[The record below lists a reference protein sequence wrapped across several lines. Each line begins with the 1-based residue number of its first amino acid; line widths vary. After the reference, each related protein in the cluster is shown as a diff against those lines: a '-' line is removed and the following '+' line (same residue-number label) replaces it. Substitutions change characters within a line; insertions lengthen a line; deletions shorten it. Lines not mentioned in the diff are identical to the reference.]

1 MKAEK
6 ISYEF
11 QVEKYISCGKKGICE
26 KESWFCKKDSSDFNS
41 FDETNSNSLS
51 QVKNFDKTDLK
62 IQIPDFLNDKIKIII
77 KNKNKYS
84 IIPDWY
90 KNLDNKDYINNDV
103 ESLFS

>member
-26 KESWFCKKDSSDFNS
+26 KESWFCKKDSSNFNS
-41 FDETNSNSLS
+41 FDDTNSNSLNQEKS
-51 QVKNFDKTDLK
+51 IDKSDLNIK
-62 IQIPDFLNDKIKIII
+62 IPDFFNDKIKIII
-77 KNKNKYS
+77 QNKNKYS

-90 KNLDNKDYINNDV
+90 INLNNNDYINYEE
-103 ESLFS
+103 ESLFR

>member
-26 KESWFCKKDSSDFNS
+26 KESWFCKKESSNS
-41 FDETNSNSLS
+41 FDETNSNSVN
-51 QVKNFDKTDLK
+51 QDKCFNKSDLN
-62 IQIPDFLNDKIKIII
+62 IQIPDFFNDRIKIII

-90 KNLDNKDYINNDV
+90 INLNNNDYINYEE
-103 ESLFS
+103 ESLFR

>member
-26 KESWFCKKDSSDFNS
+26 KESWFCKKDSSNSNS
-41 FDETNSNSLS
+41 FDDTNSNSLNQEKS
-51 QVKNFDKTDLK
+51 IDKSDLN
-62 IQIPDFLNDKIKIII
+62 IQIPDFFNDRIKIII

-90 KNLDNKDYINNDV
+90 INLNNNDYINYEE
-103 ESLFS
+103 ESLFR